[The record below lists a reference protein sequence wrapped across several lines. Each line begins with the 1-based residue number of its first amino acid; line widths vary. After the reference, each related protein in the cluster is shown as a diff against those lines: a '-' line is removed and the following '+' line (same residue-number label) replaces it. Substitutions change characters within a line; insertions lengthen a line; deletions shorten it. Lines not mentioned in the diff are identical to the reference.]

1 MRTVVIYPGR
11 FHPFHRGHKASY
23 DYLTRS
29 YGDKNVFIVS
39 SDKQDPETSPFS
51 FADKLDMMTKLG
63 ISPGQIAQVRNP
75 YQAKE
80 IKDEIDDPEN
90 TVLIFAVSEKD
101 MSGDSARFNF
111 QPKKDGSPG
120 YMQPLPPDGKGMQ
133 NMTKHAYVA
142 VTPTVNFRVRGADAN
157 SASQIRKE
165 YIAGNDADREQIIAD
180 LYGDMDAGIKDIF
193 DRKLGTGKPVQ
204 TVVEN
209 HTRIV
214 QKINQLKEMIAQ
226 LKEKEPEDY
235 IEEKWSQKYKSSIN
249 CSNPKGFS
257 QRAHCAGRKKKV
269 NESSG
274 PSLQGSFTSDLTTS
288 KVWLLK
294 ELAQIAPEVDT
305 VYVLGSWYG
314 NLALYMHLQPTVKYD
329 QIINVEID
337 PERLTQSQHML
348 DYVGAD
354 RVSYM
359 LKDANELDYQQLGN
373 NGVVINT
380 SLTNIAGDQWFDNI
394 PAGTLVVMQ
403 ARDQD
408 PGEQYSSV
416 QGIIDRF
423 PLDQVYYTGTLDLQD
438 PETEYQR
445 FMVIGR
451 K

>member
-1 MRTVVIYPGR
+1 MRTVVVYPGR

-29 YGDKNVFIVS
+29 YGDKNVFVVS

-63 ISPGQIAQVRNP
+63 ISPGQVAQVRNP
-75 YQAKE
+75 YQAQE
-80 IKDEIDDPEN
+80 IRSEIDDPEN

-101 MSGDSARFNF
+101 MMGDSARFSF
-111 QPKKDGSPG
+111 GAKKDGSSS

-142 VTPTVNFRVRGADAN
+142 VTPTVNFKVRGADAN

-165 YIAGNDADREQIIAD
+165 YIKGNDNDRQQIIAD
-180 LYGDMDAGIKDIF
+180 LYGDMDQSIKDIF
-193 DRKLGTGKPVQ
+193 DRKLGTGAPVQ
-204 TVVEN
+204 TVAEN
-209 HTRIV
+209 QTRIV

-226 LKEKEPEDY
+226 LKEKEPQDY
-235 IEEKWSQKYKSSIN
+235 IEEKWSQKYKKSIN
-249 CSNPKGFS
+249 CSNPRGFS
-257 QRAHCAGRKKKV
+257 QKAHCAGRKKKV

-314 NLALYMHLQPTVKYD
+314 NLALYMHLQPTVAYD

-337 PERLTQSQHML
+337 PERLSQSQRML
-348 DYVGAD
+348 DHVGAD

-359 LKDANELDYQQLGN
+359 LKDANELDYRQLGN

-380 SLTNIAGDQWFDNI
+380 SLTNIDGDQWFDNI
-394 PAGTLVVMQ
+394 PTGTIVVMQ

-408 PGEQYSSV
+408 PGEQYHSTQS
-416 QGIIDRF
+416 ILDKF

-438 PETEYQR
+438 PETRYQR